1 MYVGRREAR
10 SRRPHHHH
18 SDHHGR
24 CRCRGRRYV
33 WVRRDH
39 HHHLRLST
47 SARPERVETPKLP
60 SRSAK
65 AHRSTLATESS
76 WHREPPFVGPLTVKV
91 RCPGAIWG
99 GGESSSKRTG
109 EVPRSCRAWEYR
121 VYVGGKHPGTV
132 LRARPRHPCSWAEAG
147 ERIHGGGWHRWRRS
161 FGDAPGSL
169 RPHRI
174 RPHAVE
180 AQVACAPDCRS
191 GGSRFK
197 SGSWRRGVSS
207 VRVRPAGETST
218 TSLAVAQMVEQPPQ
232 PQGLN
237 VSQ

>member
-91 RCPGAIWG
+91 RCPGAIWDG
-99 GGESSSKRTG
+99 GTLFLCAPLPVAPDVRANTG
-109 EVPRSCRAWEYR
+109 AAA
-121 VYVGGKHPGTV
+121 GGKHPGTV
-132 LRARPRHPCSWAEAG
+132 LRARPRHPCSWAEVG

-161 FGDAPGSL
+161 FGNAPGSL

-174 RPHAVE
+174 RPWGL
-180 AQVACAPDCRS
+180 S
-191 GGSRFK
+191 FS
-197 SGSWRRGVSS
+197 
-207 VRVRPAGETST
+207 
-218 TSLAVAQMVEQPPQ
+218 SLAM
-232 PQGLN
+232 GN
-237 VSQ
+237 VSA